1 LPRYKRVL
9 LIRSGFALI
18 GPRRGRMLN
27 APHAPVGA

>member
-1 LPRYKRVL
+1 L

-18 GPRRGRMLN
+18 GPHRGRMLN